1 MTPFET
7 ALACADRQPQ
17 ATLDALGALA
27 AAVTSARLVTLM
39 TADPVTGKAERIW
52 TSHPVEYPVS
62 GRKPFHPNRWSV
74 VVIDRQETFVANDF
88 DGIKEVFADHELIR
102 SLGCESV
109 LNLPAIVGGR
119 VLGTVNCLDAAGHFT
134 PARVEAANALRLP
147 ATAAFLVH
155 LMHSQGARP

>member
-7 ALACADRQPQ
+7 ALAHKDAQPQ
-17 ATLDALGALA
+17 TALGALGELA
-27 AAVTSARLVTLM
+27 AKITGARLVTLM
-39 TADPVTGKAERIW
+39 TADPITGEAERIW
-52 TSHPVEYPVS
+52 TNHPDAYPVS
-62 GRKPFHPNRWSV
+62 GKKPFVPNRWTDTV
-74 VVIDRQETFVANDF
+74 LTRHETFVANDYE
-88 DGIKEVFADHELIR
+88 GIAEVFGDHELIR

-134 PARVEAANALRLP
+134 SARVEGAEVLRLP
-147 ATAAFLVH
+147 ATAAFLFH